1 VSLCAKAKTPLHVVQ
16 KLVGHGSP
24 LLTSDVYLHLDAE
37 QKKAAIE
44 ALPAITSK
52 D

>member
-1 VSLCAKAKTPLHVVQ
+1 MSLCAKAKTPLHVVQ

-37 QKKAAIE
+37 QKLAAIQCF
-44 ALPAITSK
+44 PTITLER
-52 D
+52 